1 MARRSSRA
9 RDAQLSTFTAGC
21 DSGLRPRLGG
31 KRWTLVSGCEARADR
46 RPLYGVTL
54 IGKQILGWGTWIR
67 TRVARVRAGSFA
79 AKLSPITG
87 WVAGTSGDFKL
98 RMVRWVVN
106 ESGQASIGQTVLLKN
121 LLNQTLGYLRLLPSF
136 RSGADWNG

>member
-9 RDAQLSTFTAGC
+9 RDAQLSTFTAVC
-21 DSGLRPRLGG
+21 DSGLRARLGG

-46 RPLYGVTL
+46 RPLDGVTL

-87 WVAGTSGDFKL
+87 WVAVPAVISNYERYSGL
-98 RMVRWVVN
+98 STNQGRLQSATRCC
-106 ESGQASIGQTVLLKN
+106 LK
-121 LLNQTLGYLRLLPSF
+121 TC
-136 RSGADWNG
+136 